1 MSVTNFSRDVSFD
14 SRIRITSHF
23 KMGLSMD
30 IIDFTDLSQ
39 ERHALIVNI
48 DANRPR
54 DYNEQIQVGAEYGF
68 NDLFFLRGGYV
79 FPSDEEGYCWLWSER
94 IPQK

>member
-1 MSVTNFSRDVSFD
+1 
-14 SRIRITSHF
+14 
-23 KMGLSMD
+23 MD

-54 DYNEQIQVGAEYGF
+54 DYNEQ
-68 NDLFFLRGGYV
+68 
-79 FPSDEEGYCWLWSER
+79 CWCGVW
-94 IPQK
+94 I